1 MPAVEFEPDCDTHE
15 RISTRRLL
23 LAEITRTARIVRSL
37 CTGRALASDTR
48 LAFSGSTYLKG
59 EWEMNIRLSS
69 WAVGAL
75 ILATVVLMPSRSSAV
90 FFSLGPSSN
99 DWGVK
104 YEVEVT
110 ASRADELNV
119 AFTLADGGRLKPI
132 YSVTVV
138 AFSKLRPDGGR
149 AYVVKAP
156 IELKPTKD
164 GKAAGQV
171 KIPKEYADIATLRIL
186 TLNVDGRR
194 QTAGAAYYDIPLK
207 KFLDQT
213 SVATSRQAPP
223 SIAAPPRTKVVK

>member
-1 MPAVEFEPDCDTHE
+1 
-15 RISTRRLL
+15 
-23 LAEITRTARIVRSL
+23 
-37 CTGRALASDTR
+37 
-48 LAFSGSTYLKG
+48 
-59 EWEMNIRLSS
+59 MNLRLSS

-75 ILATVVLMPSRSSAV
+75 AVATVVLMPSPSSAV
-90 FFSLGPSSN
+90 FFPLGPSSN
-99 DWGVK
+99 DWGLK

-110 ASRADELNV
+110 ASGADELNV

-138 AFSKLRPDGGR
+138 AFSKPRPDGGR
-149 AYVVKAP
+149 AYVVKSP
-156 IELKPTKD
+156 LELKPTKD

-171 KIPKEYADIATLRIL
+171 KIPKQYADIATLRIL

-213 SVATSRQAPP
+213 SVASGELRVAGAVGASLHRQEAAHSTFD
-223 SIAAPPRTKVVK
+223 SIASS

>member
-1 MPAVEFEPDCDTHE
+1 
-15 RISTRRLL
+15 
-23 LAEITRTARIVRSL
+23 
-37 CTGRALASDTR
+37 
-48 LAFSGSTYLKG
+48 
-59 EWEMNIRLSS
+59 MNIRLSS

-75 ILATVVLMPSRSSAV
+75 IVATVVLIPSRSWAV
-90 FFSLGPSSN
+90 FFPLGPSSD

-110 ASRADELNV
+110 ASSADELNV

-138 AFSKLRPDGGR
+138 VFSTVRPDGGR

-171 KIPKEYADIATLRIL
+171 KIPKQYAAIAMFRIL

-207 KFLDQT
+207 KFLGQT
-213 SVATSRQAPP
+213 SAATSPP
-223 SIAAPPRTKVVK
+223 TTSSIAVPPRTKGVQ